1 MRRWLRRGRA
11 RRWDSGISCKVKLS
25 DKGGESRAGAVFEV
39 EIYDGLFAC
48 EIGEVTGVDYEF
60 RTVIQFEEWC
70 SRSKRRYVEHDG
82 FDVVAVDSDYG
93 HGTAPLQPL
102 EVADAANRIA
112 FLCLTEFS
120 SKQRN
125 GTI

>member
-1 MRRWLRRGRA
+1 VRGVGIRA
-11 RRWDSGISCKVKLS
+11 FRAKFDAS

-93 HGTAPLQPL
+93 
-102 EVADAANRIA
+102 
-112 FLCLTEFS
+112 
-120 SKQRN
+120 QRN
-125 GTI
+125 SAVAAAGGDGCSE